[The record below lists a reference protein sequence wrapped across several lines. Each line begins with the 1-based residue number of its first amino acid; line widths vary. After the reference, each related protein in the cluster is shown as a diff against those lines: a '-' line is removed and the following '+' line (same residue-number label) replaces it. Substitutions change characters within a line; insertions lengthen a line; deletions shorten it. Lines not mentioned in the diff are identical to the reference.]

1 MLTSRLKDVALP
13 PEPLPGIRIY
23 AELFVPP
30 NGDEATVVLLIVD
43 TILYVIG
50 PNGPPV
56 EQQSGPPATPK
67 YSTVKSWLPF
77 EQVFAGHVFGS
88 GKMVKTL
95 PTSKRSQ
102 SF

>member
-1 MLTSRLKDVALP
+1 MLTSRLKDVAFP
-13 PEPLPGIRIY
+13 PEPLSGIKIY

-30 NGDEATVVLLIVD
+30 NGDEATVTLLIVD
-43 TILYVIG
+43 TVLYVIG
-50 PNGPPV
+50 PKGPPV
-56 EQQSGPPATPK
+56 EQQSGPPATPM

-77 EQVFAGHVFGS
+77 EQVFAGHEVGS
-88 GKMVKTL
+88 GEMVKTL